1 MAMEF
6 GKYGIRVNSISP
18 GIFNSE
24 ITEGLMQRNWLN
36 KVVERTVP
44 LRTLGSTDPALT
56 SLLRYLI
63 HDSSQYVSGNVFIVD
78 AGATLPGLPIF
89 SSL

>member
-1 MAMEF
+1 MEF
-6 GKYGIRVNSISP
+6 GKYRIRVNSISP
-18 GIFNSE
+18 GIFKSE
-24 ITEGLMQRNWLN
+24 ITEGLMQKDWLN
-36 KVVERTVP
+36 GVVQRTVP
-44 LRTLGSTDPALT
+44 LGTLGTTDPALT